1 MNKMWHNEN
10 NLVFPFTAPLSLP
23 IYCLILPSSSL
34 PHTAVDCL
42 PPPPPSYPPALI
54 SFGGQLIPKKGRGLE
69 TYKQILRNAEGKKE
83 WVERV
88 RERWGVGLGLGVV
101 SLTLFNI
108 LRTAG
113 ESGVYRI
120 FPISRGLTEFHTIF
134 VTGLD
139 SRVCIRSLQNGA
151 IGRKIAKTVK

>member
-1 MNKMWHNEN
+1 MSGE
-10 NLVFPFTAPLSLP
+10 TE
-23 IYCLILPSSSL
+23 
-34 PHTAVDCL
+34 
-42 PPPPPSYPPALI
+42 
-54 SFGGQLIPKKGRGLE
+54 RGEGSELE
-69 TYKQILRNAEGKKE
+69 
-83 WVERV
+83 
-88 RERWGVGLGLGVV
+88 VV

-139 SRVCIRSLQNGA
+139 SRVCIRELQKGA
-151 IGRKIAKTVK
+151 TGRRIAKTLSS

>member
-1 MNKMWHNEN
+1 M
-10 NLVFPFTAPLSLP
+10 S
-23 IYCLILPSSSL
+23 
-34 PHTAVDCL
+34 
-42 PPPPPSYPPALI
+42 
-54 SFGGQLIPKKGRGLE
+54 RE
-69 TYKQILRNAEGKKE
+69 T
-83 WVERV
+83 W
-88 RERWGVGLGLGVV
+88 RERQRQRERLRVGQEVV

-139 SRVCIRSLQNGA
+139 SRVCIRELQKGA
-151 IGRKIAKTVK
+151 IGTRIAKAVNVEE

>member
-1 MNKMWHNEN
+1 MHETTRGKR
-10 NLVFPFTAPLSLP
+10 
-23 IYCLILPSSSL
+23 
-34 PHTAVDCL
+34 
-42 PPPPPSYPPALI
+42 
-54 SFGGQLIPKKGRGLE
+54 GRRGEGVVLE
-69 TYKQILRNAEGKKE
+69 
-83 WVERV
+83 
-88 RERWGVGLGLGVV
+88 VV

-139 SRVCIRSLQNGA
+139 SRVRIRSLQKGA
-151 IGRKIAKTVK
+151 SKEERSVNEKSQRERTKRRVETLRRIHSSLDSLGQELPHPEMFVCSRSSPDPSILICFSLKFLGLFLERFIMNS